1 MIQHLRMKP
10 DFDKTIARFEAWWHG
25 AIVDRP
31 PVSLWVNPIRTTA
44 GTRSHHRTL
53 RDRWLDPEF
62 AVESF
67 LAVMEH
73 TEFLGDTFPM
83 FFPNVGPEVTA
94 TLFGCEL
101 EFSETTS
108 WSKPIVHEP
117 DDWHRIL
124 EMRPNFDNPYWR
136 TVERMTDLAIERCD
150 GRYVV
155 GVTDLHGNYDILAG
169 LRDPQALC
177 TDVLDCP
184 ELIRRVGRHVSLG
197 FVESYQRSYRKL
209 TAAGFG
215 STTWLPTYHEGPS
228 YVPSSDFWCMVSP
241 QVARDLIWPDIL
253 VEMAPL
259 ERSIFHLDGPQALP
273 HLDLLL
279 DHPRLN
285 AVQWV
290 YGAGHGPASR
300 WIDVY
305 RRIRRAGK
313 SLQLVAEDPADAFR
327 VIDEIGIE
335 GVWITLATPFDSID
349 QASSFLKTVAH
360 RKARS

>member
-1 MIQHLRMKP
+1 MTLKTKP

-25 AIVDRP
+25 EIVDRP
-31 PVSLWVNPIRTTA
+31 PVSLWTKP
-44 GTRSHHRTL
+44 TRAYRGPNSTHATL
-53 RDRWLDPEF
+53 RERWLDTEF

-67 LAVMEH
+67 LAGLQGAQ
-73 TEFLGDTFPM
+73 FLGDTFPV
-83 FFPNVGPEVTA
+83 FFPNVGPEITS
-94 TLFGCEL
+94 TLFGCDL

-124 EMRPNFDNPYWR
+124 QIPPNFDNDYWQA
-136 TVERMTDLAIERCD
+136 VERMTDLAIERCE
-150 GRYVV
+150 GRYIV
-155 GVTDLHGNYDILAG
+155 GTTDLHGNYDILAG

-177 TDVLDCP
+177 MDVLDCP
-184 ELIRRVGRHVSLG
+184 ELLQRVGRHVSLG
-197 FVESYQRSYRKL
+197 YVESFQRSHKKL
-209 TAAGFG
+209 AGAGFG

-241 QVARDLIWPDIL
+241 TVARELIWPDIL

-279 DHPRLN
+279 DHPQLN

-290 YGAGHGPASR
+290 YGAGHGPAAR

-305 RRIRRAGK
+305 RRIQQAGK
-313 SLQLVAEDPADAFR
+313 SLQLLATNTTDALGVLR
-327 VIDEIGIE
+327 EIGSK
-335 GVWITLATPFDSID
+335 GVWVTVCEPFESVEEA
-349 QASSFLKTVAH
+349 QAFLRETTRACCTH
-360 RKARS
+360 G